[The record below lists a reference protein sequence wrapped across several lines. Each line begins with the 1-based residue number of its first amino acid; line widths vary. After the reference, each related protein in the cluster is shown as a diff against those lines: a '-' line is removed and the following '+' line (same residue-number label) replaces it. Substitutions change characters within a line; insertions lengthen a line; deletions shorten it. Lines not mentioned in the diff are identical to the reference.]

1 MTPVNAL
8 FPVSSTGNGL
18 TYEGWSSKSDAFT
31 SLATAGG
38 TSAGIGSSIEL
49 LRSTAAQCPE
59 TSAVVISSTPAWCDC
74 CVLTFIRSIYLD
86 PILYGRETR
95 ALRAHAGVAAP
106 SFIPCFSR
114 EIFTV
119 NRYSYSIS
127 TVVSFLIPLPPP
139 LPFCLFFFTEFVFDT
154 SRTLDL
160 FCILT
165 RAIARR
171 ARWGIRARA
180 SAGAPASP

>member
-74 CVLTFIRSIYLD
+74 CVLTLFGSNTV
-86 PILYGRETR
+86 LYGTVERR
-95 ALRAHAGVAAP
+95 ARSAHTGRSRGP
-106 SFIPCFSR
+106 FIHSCFKR
-114 EIFTV
+114 DFYG

-127 TVVSFLIPLPPP
+127 TVVSFLRSPAISAVCARSFAPCWRGRALGG
-139 LPFCLFFFTEFVFDT
+139 
-154 SRTLDL
+154 
-160 FCILT
+160 LT
-165 RAIARR
+165 AVQIVQR
-171 ARWGIRARA
+171 
-180 SAGAPASP
+180 

>member
-1 MTPVNAL
+1 MTPVYAL
-8 FPVSSTGNGL
+8 FPVSSTGNGM

-74 CVLTFIRSIYLD
+74 CVLTFILSIY
-86 PILYGRETR
+86 IWIQYGRDAR
-95 ALRAHAGVAAP
+95 APRAHADAGVAAP

-119 NRYSYSIS
+119 NGIPSRSPAIS
-127 TVVSFLIPLPPP
+127 AVCARSFAPCWRGLGSGFAAP
-139 LPFCLFFFTEFVFDT
+139 TAVYFVQVGGCKT
-154 SRTLDL
+154 
-160 FCILT
+160 
-165 RAIARR
+165 
-171 ARWGIRARA
+171 G
-180 SAGAPASP
+180 G